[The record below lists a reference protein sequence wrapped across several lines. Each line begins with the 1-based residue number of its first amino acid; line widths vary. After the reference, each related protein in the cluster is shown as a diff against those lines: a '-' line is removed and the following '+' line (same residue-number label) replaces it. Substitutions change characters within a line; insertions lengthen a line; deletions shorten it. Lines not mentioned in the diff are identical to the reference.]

1 MPVNELSELVQGN
14 REWTVHVY
22 VSRLWQHR
30 GAIDDGPIKHTD
42 IVFQDAQG
50 NHMYAE
56 IAGTLVKDFIP
67 RIKEGRIYEIKRFL
81 VSPRKNWYMPME
93 GDSMIRFGKYITVR
107 EINANLMDYPLCTYD
122 LTPIDDLPSPT
133 DNPQTFTD
141 VIGVITGVSATAQYH
156 SASRSAPS
164 IKRVVYLSD
173 LSGYEISVVL
183 WGERATTFDGED
195 VLQSAK
201 DGPVIAIFVGTL
213 VKPFEG
219 RRGLS
224 GGAPCRWYINED
236 LPEINELRNQ
246 LQGKVPA
253 VRGVLLPGQTDAEI
267 SAQVDLEI
275 KTIKELINLNI
286 WDHKKTKFYC
296 DVVISRLSPG
306 ERWWFHACTSCNKG
320 TIPYGAAYKCSS
332 KTCGGTGGS
341 PRYRICY
348 IGSDGVDDVELV
360 FFDKAD
366 KELIGKPVLTILR
379 SKVPNGMSVEDAI
392 QFARTEQSTPR
403 ELASIVSRKYRLV
416 VSVTTKSFEPE
427 SSSPSYQVHR
437 IQADHGKRARS
448 SESSAL
454 GRRPG
459 LALAS
464 PSSSAC
470 SSGLSPAGETLASQ
484 LILVEENSLTGL
496 SDGSGSVGIVAST
509 VGSGNTLTQ
518 TPPSVAKPPKTS
530 DSKDGGDTSVKKSLF
545 SKTSSGSDI
554 VVLPELDSQVQR
566 EEPVVLMTDDLETMA
581 EPPVDAST
589 EKSSTKR
596 RQKTKQE
603 PASKKNKL

>member
-1 MPVNELSELVQGN
+1 
-14 REWTVHVY
+14 VY

-332 KTCGGTGGS
+332 KTCGGTSGS

-427 SSSPSYQVHR
+427 SASPSYQVHR
-437 IQADHGKRARS
+437 IQADHGKRA
-448 SESSAL
+448 
-454 GRRPG
+454 
-459 LALAS
+459 
-464 PSSSAC
+464 
-470 SSGLSPAGETLASQ
+470 
-484 LILVEENSLTGL
+484 
-496 SDGSGSVGIVAST
+496 
-509 VGSGNTLTQ
+509 
-518 TPPSVAKPPKTS
+518 
-530 DSKDGGDTSVKKSLF
+530 
-545 SKTSSGSDI
+545 
-554 VVLPELDSQVQR
+554 
-566 EEPVVLMTDDLETMA
+566 
-581 EPPVDAST
+581 
-589 EKSSTKR
+589 
-596 RQKTKQE
+596 
-603 PASKKNKL
+603 